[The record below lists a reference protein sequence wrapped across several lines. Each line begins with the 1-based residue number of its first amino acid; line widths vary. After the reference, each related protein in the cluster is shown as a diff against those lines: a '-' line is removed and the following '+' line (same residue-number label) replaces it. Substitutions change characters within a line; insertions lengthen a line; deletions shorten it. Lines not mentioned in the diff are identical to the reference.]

1 MALWVLSGRE
11 ERSTY
16 LIRPLGLFLPICSY
30 TTSQAPVMKSFTS
43 RKINA
48 EHTVLQHLSDHQQTQ
63 NSHSSV
69 HPQVG
74 QDCFHK
80 PPLPNA
86 DTLTSIQP
94 KPCHLLVSGCGGARW
109 PRSERKRHNESN
121 TYRGYYLGNSGPTV
135 LLKSRHCDGCE
146 AMRHY
151 RLWCRT
157 WHAVWHQTARARP
170 ESMHTVVHIC
180 MILLRLHAHAVQS
193 LSTEVSA
200 GGLITQHK
208 QHSLPTSHFAF
219 MAQLAGKTP
228 ESVLIYE
235 FMRCIK
241 VKRGKVNCLHM
252 ETVWF
257 LSFIWSSSRVN
268 SWL

>member
-1 MALWVLSGRE
+1 
-11 ERSTY
+11 
-16 LIRPLGLFLPICSY
+16 
-30 TTSQAPVMKSFTS
+30 MKSFTG

-94 KPCHLLVSGCGGARW
+94 KPYHLLVSGCGGARW

-121 TYRGYYLGNSGPTV
+121 TDAHIQR
-135 LLKSRHCDGCE
+135 LLFRKQWSDCPSKVTSFGSWIDPRDGCE

-157 WHAVWHQTARARP
+157 WHAVWHQTTRACP

-208 QHSLPTSHFAF
+208 QHSLPTSPFAF

-252 ETVWF
+252 KDKNQTVSMWT
-257 LSFIWSSSRVN
+257 SSRVN